1 MKPVNFNYHRPSTIA
16 EAVNALAESQGGAK
30 IVAGGQSLG
39 PMLNLRLAQPDLLVD
54 ITAIPELTQISE
66 DASAITYGACI
77 SHAAFEDGRV
87 PDAANGF
94 LQRVASGI
102 AYRAVRNRGTMG
114 GSLVHADPA
123 ADWMTTLTALGAELI
138 VATSNGD
145 RRVALAEFMTTPF
158 GVALDDAEFL
168 VGIRIPKFSANARFG
183 YFKFCRKRGEFAEAM
198 AAIVIDSD
206 RNVLRGVIGA
216 TDSRPIVLDN
226 ISDMLSPQGANGSDV
241 ATILSRAR
249 ERVARL
255 EITEDPI
262 KNAMHSNAFARAL
275 KQVIQ

>member
-1 MKPVNFNYHRPSTIA
+1 MKPVNFNYYRPSTIA

-66 DASAITYGACI
+66 DASGITYGACI

-198 AAIVIDSD
+198 AAIVIDPD

-226 ISDMLSPQGANGSDV
+226 ISDILSPQVANGADV